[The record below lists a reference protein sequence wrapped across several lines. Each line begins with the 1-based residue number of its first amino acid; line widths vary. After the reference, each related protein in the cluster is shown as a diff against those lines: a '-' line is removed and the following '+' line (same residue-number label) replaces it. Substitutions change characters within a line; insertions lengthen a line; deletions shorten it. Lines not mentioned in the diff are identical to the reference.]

1 MTMTMLHK
9 KISVRQPFF
18 KQSGLDHCARISD
31 LACKEIFGS
40 HAPSSLICLFSGEGA
55 TVISNIK
62 FQWNNHMT
70 CLIIIQ
76 QSPSV
81 MSTFWYTLSLVVPQS
96 LNLDFIRI

>member
-70 CLIIIQ
+70 VIVYV
-76 QSPSV
+76 S
-81 MSTFWYTLSLVVPQS
+81 LSYSRARELGESFVQANYFKS
-96 LNLDFIRI
+96 DQYL